1 MSSKRKKGKGGRPTV
16 TDAERRDILVRV
28 LVNEGEQEELQRA
41 AAHASLPISTWLRF
55 VGLERARAEA
65 AEKTK

>member
-1 MSSKRKKGKGGRPTV
+1 MASKPKKERGGRPTV
-16 TDAERRDILVRV
+16 LDAERRDILVRV
-28 LVNEGEQEELQRA
+28 LVNEVEKEELQRA
-41 AAHASLPISTWLRF
+41 AARASLPISTWLRF